1 MARLDRAD
9 HSACLEYLWKLP
21 LTHMYAI
28 RRKLATGSSV
38 WAATPVDQVDT
49 LEKITELYVSIKA
62 DSNTDMALVKISR
75 YGVSW
80 GNEKVLYGTQEIWG
94 IIPAQVLRYHDAK

>member
-1 MARLDRAD
+1 MAKLNRAD

-21 LTHMYAI
+21 LAHMYAI

-38 WAATPVDQVDT
+38 WAATPVDEVGP
-49 LEKITELYVSIKA
+49 LEKITELYTSMKA
-62 DSNTDMALVKISR
+62 DSNTDIALVRVSR

-94 IIPAQVLRYHDAK
+94 IIPTQVLRYHEAK